1 MKATLA
7 KPLLNLI
14 RCRIRTP
21 VSNLGDS
28 DSRGHR
34 AAEWQRISVK
44 EPQERVPKQSYFGH
58 EAAAETTKSRLI
70 DTLLAIWADSP
81 AESLSVRALVQQ
93 AGTAHASIH
102 YHFGDMKR
110 LYLAASQ
117 VALDQARGWMDSR
130 LAAVAPL
137 AGRALPAPVQ
147 AAMLAATLA
156 DWAGSQR
163 RLAMAARHAPG
174 AAWQT
179 ASMAFWSDLAALLGL
194 SDYAATIALFASGET
209 ARHLLVWNP
218 VLDRALLDE
227 TTTALVL
234 WLVQRRH
241 VPDQLRPLHREL
253 ARDAYHGPAPHSDAR
268 AAAIQQAAAA
278 LLAEQGHAGVTFRA
292 VARRAGVTL
301 GQVIHLCGSKSE
313 LLRGALHQLYEREA
327 LGGDPAEFMAQSIAP
342 QVMLDHLLDA
352 VLAGNQPVL
361 RAYDEIELAI
371 CNGQEFAALRGMV
384 RSMDDPSG
392 TWALQQMLGSV
403 APPAALVAA
412 YSAIIRGIGYQVQHA
427 ALPPAMLRQQAHTAL
442 MPFLGEQ

>member
-1 MKATLA
+1 M
-7 KPLLNLI
+7 
-14 RCRIRTP
+14 R
-21 VSNLGDS
+21 
-28 DSRGHR
+28 
-34 AAEWQRISVK
+34 
-44 EPQERVPKQSYFGH
+44 EPQELVVEMTYSSQGTV
-58 EAAAETTKSRLI
+58 AETTKSRLI
-70 DTLLAIWADSP
+70 DALLDIWADGP

-110 LYLAASQ
+110 LYLATSQ
-117 VALDQARGWMDSR
+117 VALEQARGWMDSR
-130 LAAVAPL
+130 LAAAAPL
-137 AGRALPAPVQ
+137 AGKALPAQVQ
-147 AAMLAATLA
+147 AAMIAATLA

-174 AAWQT
+174 AAWQA
-179 ASMAFWSDLAALLGL
+179 ASIAFWSDLAGLLGL
-194 SDYAATIALFASGET
+194 GDHAATIALFASGET

-227 TTTALVL
+227 TTAALVL
-234 WLVQRRH
+234 WLVQRRQT
-241 VPDQLRPLHREL
+241 PDQLRPLHREL

-278 LLAEQGHAGVTFRA
+278 LLAEQGHTDVTFRA

-313 LLRGALHQLYEREA
+313 LLRGALHQLYESEA
-327 LGGDPAEFMAQSIAP
+327 LGGDPVEFTAQSLAP

-371 CNGQEFAALRGMV
+371 YNGQEFAALRGMV
-384 RSMDDPSG
+384 RSMEDPSG
-392 TWALQQMLGSV
+392 TWALQQMLGSTE
-403 APPAALVAA
+403 PPAALVAA

-427 ALPPAMLRQQAHTAL
+427 ALPPATLRQQAEAAL
-442 MPFLGEQ
+442 LPFLDGQ